1 MVLYLL
7 DGNVP
12 ALHRVALRAVCA
24 HPPVM
29 HVGVAVLAVL
39 SHVRENRFHMALRAL
54 DFFMHAA
61 QRIPSGVVIE
71 FRVRL
76 DRAPR
81 GRRVAI
87 FAREGQRRAMR
98 TCRSRPSL
106 WLGKVRSLGELSSI
120 ARGISQNGEGQQRP
134 QNDLEHC
141 LRKFPPSGVSYPR
154 RERGP

>member
-7 DGNVP
+7 DGGVP
-12 ALHRVALRAVCA
+12 ALHCVALRAVRA

-81 GRRVAI
+81 FRRVAI

-98 TCRSRPSL
+98 TGCTRPVL
-106 WLGKVRSLGELSSI
+106 LLGRPRSLGGRRTIES
-120 ARGISQNGEGQQRP
+120 GISRNGEGQQSP
-134 QNDLEHC
+134 QDDLEHC
-141 LRKFPPSGVSYPR
+141 QRKFPPSQTGV
-154 RERGP
+154 